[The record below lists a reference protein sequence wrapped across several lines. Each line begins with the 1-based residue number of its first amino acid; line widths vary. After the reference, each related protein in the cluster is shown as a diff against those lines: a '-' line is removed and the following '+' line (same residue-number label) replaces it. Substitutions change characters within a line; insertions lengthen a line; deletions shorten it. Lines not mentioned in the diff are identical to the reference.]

1 MCMEFSLTDM
11 RKRLFAL
18 LQEEALK
25 KGDFVLSSGKK
36 SSYYLDGRVITLT
49 PEGAF
54 LTAGIFLETLK
65 DALPEAIGG
74 PTLGADPIAGAV
86 ACLSHLRGSPVKT
99 FIVRK
104 ASKSHGMQRQIEGPR
119 LARGATAVLVDDV
132 ATTGGALIEA
142 KSALDKEGIIVSR
155 AFVIVDRQESAEEN
169 LAAAGLKLESIFKI
183 SEFGV

>member
-1 MCMEFSLTDM
+1 MCMELSLEDM

-25 KGDFVLSSGKK
+25 KGDFTLSSGKK
-36 SSYYLDGRVITLT
+36 SGYYLDGRIITLT

-54 LTAGIFLETLK
+54 LTAGIFLEMLK
-65 DALPEAIGG
+65 GRFPDAVGG

-86 ACLSHLRGSPVKT
+86 ACLSHLRGTPVKT

-104 ASKSHGMQRQIEGPR
+104 ASKGHGMQRQIEGPR
-119 LARGATAVLVDDV
+119 LAPGAEAVLVDDV

-142 KSALDKEGIIVSR
+142 KTALDKEGIKASR
-155 AFVIVDRQESAEEN
+155 AFVIVDRQESAETS
-169 LAAAGLKLESIFKI
+169 LAAAGLRLESIFKI